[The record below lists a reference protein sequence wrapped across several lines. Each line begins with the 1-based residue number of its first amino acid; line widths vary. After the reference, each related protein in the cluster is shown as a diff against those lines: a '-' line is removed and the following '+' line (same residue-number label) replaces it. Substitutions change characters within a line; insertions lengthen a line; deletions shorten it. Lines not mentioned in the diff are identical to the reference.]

1 MESRGQPL
9 QKSKDHYLTHN
20 NPNLIPRI
28 RLIQSQSVCPLPWSF
43 RIADYRQISHLP
55 AMTSSSVSTEGAD
68 TKATTPPDGWTIN
81 TNAMM
86 KSDYWAGTS
95 DDVKSMLQT
104 DYGLQSVEPLWRHEP
119 KYGTIM
125 FIFQA
130 TASGTTLYY
139 VWNGLESSVCR
150 FVETSIDNIKKTIND
165 KGKGA
170 GYLKDLQQVVV
181 QPLS

>member
-1 MESRGQPL
+1 
-9 QKSKDHYLTHN
+9 
-20 NPNLIPRI
+20 
-28 RLIQSQSVCPLPWSF
+28 
-43 RIADYRQISHLP
+43 
-55 AMTSSSVSTEGAD
+55 MTSSTASTEGVD
-68 TKATTPPDGWTIN
+68 VKATTPPDGWTIN

-86 KSDYWAGTS
+86 KSYYWASTS
-95 DDVKSMLQT
+95 DSVKSMLQT

-130 TASGTTLYY
+130 TVSGATRYY
-139 VWNGLESSVCR
+139 VWNGLESSVYR
-150 FVETSIDNIKKTIND
+150 FVETNIDNIKKIIND

-181 QPLS
+181 